1 VARAMRP
8 AALRARS
15 RSAAPPSISTV
26 TSPERMAAAAAR
38 TASAV
43 VCTSASS
50 LATMGA
56 GALSGSSVQA
66 VSAGR
71 IRVAMLPGERRA
83 TATASA
89 ASADRAEAVIV
100 RLTQCDIGR
109 ATPST
114 SLVSGASY
122 WT

>member
-1 VARAMRP
+1 MRP
-8 AALRARS
+8 AAFSARS

-26 TSPERMAAAAAR
+26 TSPERIAAAAAR
-38 TASAV
+38 TASADV
-43 VCTSASS
+43 WARAAS
-50 LATMGA
+50 LTNTGA
-56 GALSGSSVQA
+56 GALSDRSVQA
-66 VSAGR
+66 ASAGR
-71 IRVAMLPGERRA
+71 IRVAILPGARRA
-83 TATASA
+83 TAMASA
-89 ASADRAEAVIV
+89 ASEDTAAAVIV